1 MRILVAPASFKGSLS
16 SIQAAGIIAQ
26 AAGKILP
33 QAEVETFPLADGGEG
48 TLQVIQ
54 KLIGGKKQWLAALDA
69 LTRKKKVFWLKKGDK
84 AYLELAQTSGL
95 TLVPSSAR
103 NPLYTTTYGVGEMIL
118 SAVKAGCQKIY
129 LGVGGSATN
138 DGGIGAL
145 TALGVKFFTRSH
157 QILWPGKGED
167 LERIYQIDASG
178 LPAEVKKAQL
188 IIMTDV
194 RNVLTG
200 RKGAAYIYAP
210 QKGASEEIVRRLD
223 KGLKHYAGVVKKV
236 TGKNILTIA
245 GGGAAGG
252 IAAGLYGFLN
262 VRIVSG
268 IETILEWGS
277 FENKLARSDLV
288 ITGEGSLDE
297 QVEYGKALYAVFHL
311 AEKYHLPVIAFAGSI
326 SEKGFRLARG
336 RRSFFSIV
344 PGPVS
349 TRLAMAKAKIFLA
362 QTVSQVLKL
371 YCWGKSKRGSRQLY

>member
-16 SIQAAGIIAQ
+16 SIQAAGIIAR

-54 KLIGGKKQWLAALDA
+54 KLIGGRKNWLTALDA
-69 LTRKKKVFWLKKGDK
+69 LARKRKVYWLKKGDT

-95 TLVPSSAR
+95 TLVPPEAR

-118 SAVKAGCQKIY
+118 SAISCGCRKIY

-145 TALGVKFFTRSH
+145 TALGVKFFSRSH
-157 QILWPGKGED
+157 QMFWPGKGED
-167 LERIYQIDASG
+167 LEKIHRIDVSA
-178 LPAEVKKAQL
+178 LPPEVKKVQL
-188 IIMTDV
+188 VIMTDV
-194 RNVLTG
+194 QNVLTG
-200 RKGAAYIYAP
+200 KKGAAVVYAP
-210 QKGASEEIVRRLD
+210 QKGASEKIVRQLD
-223 KGLKHYAGVVKKV
+223 KGLKHYAGKVKNL

-252 IAAGLYGFLN
+252 IVAGLYGFLN
-262 VRIVSG
+262 VRIISG
-268 IETILEWGS
+268 IETILKWGS
-277 FENKLARSDLV
+277 FEKKLARSDLV

-297 QVEYGKALYAVFHL
+297 QVEYGKALQAVFHL

-336 RRSFFSIV
+336 KRSFFSIV
-344 PGPVS
+344 PGPIS
-349 TRLAMAKAKIFLA
+349 LEYALSKASLFLCR
-362 QTVSQVLKL
+362 QVQQVLRVYL
-371 YCWGKSKRGSRQLY
+371 MGKM